1 MTDKTYTGYSIQDL
15 IHDDEFVETVRS
27 ISSEK
32 EWHAFLAV
40 HADAKENMKEA
51 KKIISLFEVKEQQMP
66 LVLKHQLWVKI
77 ADFNKT
83 NKKNVRRLSQKRVVS
98 IAASV
103 IVFVALAGM
112 LYLSSHRDK
121 GYSFSASN
129 TVPDNENTVLM
140 LANGKKIE
148 VEKAQSNIA
157 VLDNKDVQID
167 NDTVYNIQA
176 ATPVPDKQLVFN
188 ELVIP
193 YGKKTTLTLSDG
205 TKVWLN
211 AGTRF
216 AFPQE
221 FRGKKRRVFIDGE
234 GYFEVSKNEK
244 MPFVVSSK
252 NMNVEV
258 LGTKFNMN
266 AYSVDDI
273 CETVLLEGKVNVW
286 NADKLLSEKVEM
298 VPNQKASFR
307 IGDKQMLVEH
317 EPHTE
322 NYIAWIDGWYKFKNE
337 NLRQVFLKLGRYYN
351 ITFVYDDA
359 KIGKALP
366 VSGKLDLKET
376 PEEVM
381 KTLSM
386 VAEFSYEI
394 NENKVIVN

>member
-1 MTDKTYTGYSIQDL
+1 
-15 IHDDEFVETVRS
+15 
-27 ISSEK
+27 
-32 EWHAFLAV
+32 
-40 HADAKENMKEA
+40 
-51 KKIISLFEVKEQQMP
+51 
-66 LVLKHQLWVKI
+66 
-77 ADFNKT
+77 
-83 NKKNVRRLSQKRVVS
+83 
-98 IAASV
+98 
-103 IVFVALAGM
+103 
-112 LYLSSHRDK
+112 
-121 GYSFSASN
+121 
-129 TVPDNENTVLM
+129 VPDNENTVLM

-337 NLRQVFLKLGRYYN
+337 DLRQVFLKLGRYYN